1 MSKLPAISG
10 ARCVTALKRI
20 GFIVRRQKG
29 SHIIMTRA
37 DPYAMVVVPDHK
49 TMKPG
54 VLRGIIRDAGMTVD
68 EFVTLLMD

>member
-20 GFIVRRQKG
+20 GFVVRRQRG
-29 SHIIMTRA
+29 SHIVLTCA

-54 VLRGIIRDAGMTVD
+54 TLRGIIRDASMTVD
-68 EFVTLLMD
+68 EFVMLLMD

>member
-1 MSKLPAISG
+1 
-10 ARCVTALKRI
+10 
-20 GFIVRRQKG
+20 
-29 SHIIMTRA
+29 MTRA

-54 VLRGIIRDAGMTVD
+54 TLRGIIRDAGMTVD